1 MKQLPASCQRA
12 RKCPGWRWQSR
23 QSYDHHVVRCHEQLE
38 HHHHHSHSRQAFR
51 WTVLLNASLSG
62 LQIAVGIA
70 FGSIALIGDAL
81 HNVGDVAGLLMGWGA
96 ESLSQRPAKGRFSY
110 GFGRSTQLAA
120 VANAVLILM
129 ASAVVCVE
137 SLQRFRQPELVVAWP
152 VAIAAGAGLVVNLLS
167 AQLFGSDHHGD
178 LNRRAAALHLLG
190 DAAVSAAVLVSALV
204 SGITG
209 WTWLDPLT
217 GLGVGLSVGWLG
229 IMLLRD
235 GLAELMDETPHRIDP
250 AAVLEALQT
259 MPGVQ
264 GVHHLHIWSIGGTR
278 VALTVHLQRPKEVSQ
293 QDPQLLS
300 EVRQA
305 MQRKGIEHCTVQL
318 EEPDEDCGESL
329 S

>member
-1 MKQLPASCQRA
+1 M
-12 RKCPGWRWQSR
+12 
-23 QSYDHHVVRCHEQLE
+23 
-38 HHHHHSHSRQAFR
+38 
-51 WTVLLNASLSG
+51 LLNAGLSG

-81 HNVGDVAGLLMGWGA
+81 HNVSDVLGLLLGWGA
-96 ESLSQRPAKGRFSY
+96 ENLSSRPARGRFSY

-137 SLQRFRQPELVVAWP
+137 ALQRFRQPELVMAGP
-152 VAIAAGAGLVVNLLS
+152 VAIAAGAGLVINFVS
-167 AQLFGSDHHGD
+167 ARLFGSDHHDD
-178 LNRRAAALHLLG
+178 LNRRAAVLHLLG
-190 DAAVSAAVLVSALV
+190 DAAVSAAVLLSALLAGV
-204 SGITG
+204 TG
-209 WTWLDPLT
+209 WTWIDPLT
-217 GLGVGLSVGWLG
+217 GLGVGISVGWLG
-229 IMLLRD
+229 IVLLRD
-235 GLAELMDETPHRIDP
+235 GLAELMDEVPHRIDP
-250 AAVLEALQT
+250 AAVLADLEA

-278 VALTVHLQRPKEVSQ
+278 LALTAHLRRDAGTSD

-300 EVRQA
+300 AVRQA
-305 MQRKGIEHCTVQL
+305 MRDKGIEHCTIQL

>member
-1 MKQLPASCQRA
+1 M
-12 RKCPGWRWQSR
+12 
-23 QSYDHHVVRCHEQLE
+23 
-38 HHHHHSHSRQAFR
+38 
-51 WTVLLNASLSG
+51 LLNAGLSG

-81 HNVGDVAGLLMGWGA
+81 HNVSDVLGLLLGWGA
-96 ESLSQRPAKGRFSY
+96 ENLSSRPARGRFSY

-137 SLQRFRQPELVVAWP
+137 ALQRFRQPELVMAGP
-152 VAIAAGAGLVVNLLS
+152 VAIAAGAGLVINFVS
-167 AQLFGSDHHGD
+167 ARLFGSDHHDD
-178 LNRRAAALHLLG
+178 LNRRAAVLHLLG
-190 DAAVSAAVLVSALV
+190 DAAVSAAVLLSALLAGV
-204 SGITG
+204 TG
-209 WTWLDPLT
+209 WTWIDPLT
-217 GLGVGLSVGWLG
+217 GLGVGISVGWLG
-229 IMLLRD
+229 IVLLRD
-235 GLAELMDETPHRIDP
+235 GLAELMDEVPHRIDP
-250 AAVLEALQT
+250 AAVLADLEA

-278 VALTVHLQRPKEVSQ
+278 VALTVHLQRDAGLSD

-300 EVRQA
+300 AVRQT
-305 MQRKGIEHCTVQL
+305 MRDKGIEHCTIQL

>member
-1 MKQLPASCQRA
+1 M
-12 RKCPGWRWQSR
+12 
-23 QSYDHHVVRCHEQLE
+23 
-38 HHHHHSHSRQAFR
+38 
-51 WTVLLNASLSG
+51 LLNAGLSG

-81 HNVGDVAGLLMGWGA
+81 HNVSDVLGLLLGWGA
-96 ESLSQRPAKGRFSY
+96 ENLSSRPARGRFSY

-137 SLQRFRQPELVVAWP
+137 ALQRFRQPELVMAGP
-152 VAIAAGAGLVVNLLS
+152 VALAAGAGLVINFVS
-167 AQLFGSDHHGD
+167 ARLFGSDHHDD
-178 LNRRAAALHLLG
+178 LNRRAAVLHLLG
-190 DAAVSAAVLVSALV
+190 DAAVSAAVLLSALLAGV
-204 SGITG
+204 TG
-209 WTWLDPLT
+209 WTWIDPLT
-217 GLGVGLSVGWLG
+217 GLGVGISVGWLG
-229 IMLLRD
+229 IVLLRD
-235 GLAELMDETPHRIDP
+235 GLAELMDEVPHRIDP
-250 AAVLEALQT
+250 AAVLADLEA

-278 VALTVHLQRPKEVSQ
+278 VALTVHLQRDAGLSD

-300 EVRQA
+300 AVRQA
-305 MQRKGIEHCTVQL
+305 MRDKGIEHCTIQL

>member
-1 MKQLPASCQRA
+1 M
-12 RKCPGWRWQSR
+12 
-23 QSYDHHVVRCHEQLE
+23 
-38 HHHHHSHSRQAFR
+38 
-51 WTVLLNASLSG
+51 LLNAGLSG

-81 HNVGDVAGLLMGWGA
+81 HNVSDVLGLLLGWGA
-96 ESLSQRPAKGRFSY
+96 ENLSSRPARGRFSY

-137 SLQRFRQPELVVAWP
+137 ALQRFRQPELVMAGP
-152 VAIAAGAGLVVNLLS
+152 VAIAAGAGLVINFVS
-167 AQLFGSDHHGD
+167 ARLFGSDHHDD
-178 LNRRAAALHLLG
+178 LNRRAAVLHLLG
-190 DAAVSAAVLVSALV
+190 DAAVSAAVLLSALLAGV
-204 SGITG
+204 TG
-209 WTWLDPLT
+209 WTWIDPLT
-217 GLGVGLSVGWLG
+217 GLGVGISVGWLG
-229 IMLLRD
+229 IVLLRD
-235 GLAELMDETPHRIDP
+235 GLAELMDEVPHRIDP
-250 AAVLEALQT
+250 AVVLADLEA

-278 VALTVHLQRPKEVSQ
+278 VALTVHLQRDAGLSD

-300 EVRQA
+300 AVRQA
-305 MQRKGIEHCTVQL
+305 MRDKGIEHCTIQL

>member
-1 MKQLPASCQRA
+1 M
-12 RKCPGWRWQSR
+12 
-23 QSYDHHVVRCHEQLE
+23 
-38 HHHHHSHSRQAFR
+38 
-51 WTVLLNASLSG
+51 LLNAGLSG

-81 HNVGDVAGLLMGWGA
+81 HNVSDVLGLLLGWGA
-96 ESLSQRPAKGRFSY
+96 ENLSSRPARGRFSY

-137 SLQRFRQPELVVAWP
+137 ALQRFRQPELVMAGP
-152 VAIAAGAGLVVNLLS
+152 VAIAAGAGLVINFVS
-167 AQLFGSDHHGD
+167 ARLFGSDHHDD
-178 LNRRAAALHLLG
+178 LNRRAAVLHLLG
-190 DAAVSAAVLVSALV
+190 DAAVSAAVLLSALLAGV
-204 SGITG
+204 TG
-209 WTWLDPLT
+209 WTWIDPLT
-217 GLGVGLSVGWLG
+217 GLGVGISVGWLG
-229 IMLLRD
+229 IVLLRD
-235 GLAELMDETPHRIDP
+235 GLAELMDEVPHRIDP
-250 AAVLEALQT
+250 AAVLADLEA

-278 VALTVHLQRPKEVSQ
+278 VALTVHLQRDAGLSD

-300 EVRQA
+300 AVRQA
-305 MQRKGIEHCTVQL
+305 MRDKGIEHCTIQL

>member
-1 MKQLPASCQRA
+1 M
-12 RKCPGWRWQSR
+12 
-23 QSYDHHVVRCHEQLE
+23 
-38 HHHHHSHSRQAFR
+38 
-51 WTVLLNASLSG
+51 LLNAGLSG

-81 HNVGDVAGLLMGWGA
+81 HNVSDVLGLLLGWGA
-96 ESLSQRPAKGRFSY
+96 ENLSSRPARGRFSY

-137 SLQRFRQPELVVAWP
+137 ALQRFRQPELVMAGP
-152 VAIAAGAGLVVNLLS
+152 VAIAAGAGLVINFVS
-167 AQLFGSDHHGD
+167 ARLFGSDHHDD
-178 LNRRAAALHLLG
+178 LNRRAAVLHLLG
-190 DAAVSAAVLVSALV
+190 DAAISAAVLLSALLAGV
-204 SGITG
+204 TG
-209 WTWLDPLT
+209 WTWIDPLT
-217 GLGVGLSVGWLG
+217 GLGVGISVGWLG
-229 IMLLRD
+229 IVLLRD
-235 GLAELMDETPHRIDP
+235 GLAELMDEVPHRIDP
-250 AAVLEALQT
+250 AAVLADLEA

-278 VALTVHLQRPKEVSQ
+278 VALTVHLQRDAGLSD

-300 EVRQA
+300 AVRQA
-305 MQRKGIEHCTVQL
+305 MRDKGIEHCTIQL

>member
-1 MKQLPASCQRA
+1 M
-12 RKCPGWRWQSR
+12 
-23 QSYDHHVVRCHEQLE
+23 
-38 HHHHHSHSRQAFR
+38 
-51 WTVLLNASLSG
+51 LLNAALSG
-62 LQIAVGIA
+62 LQLVVGIA

-81 HNVGDVAGLLMGWGA
+81 HNVSDVMGLLLGWGA
-96 ESLSQRPAKGRFSY
+96 ESLSKKPARGRFSY

-137 SLQRFRQPELVVAWP
+137 ALQRFREPQLVTAGP
-152 VAIAAGAGLVVNLLS
+152 VAVAAGVGLVVNLVS
-167 AQLFGSDHHGD
+167 ARLFGSDHHDD
-178 LNRRAAALHLLG
+178 LNRRAAVLHLLG
-190 DAAVSAAVLVSALV
+190 DAAVSAAVLLSALV
-204 SGITG
+204 AGLTG
-209 WTWLDPLT
+209 WTWIDPVT
-217 GLGVGLSVGWLG
+217 GLGVGLSLGWLG

-235 GLAELMDETPHRIDP
+235 GLAELMDEVPHRIDP
-250 AAVLEALQT
+250 AAVLADLQA

-278 VALTVHLQRPKEVSQ
+278 VALTVHLQRDAELSH

-300 EVRQA
+300 KVRQT

-318 EEPDEDCGESL
+318 EELNEDCGETL

>member
-1 MKQLPASCQRA
+1 M
-12 RKCPGWRWQSR
+12 
-23 QSYDHHVVRCHEQLE
+23 V
-38 HHHHHSHSRQAFR
+38 
-51 WTVLLNASLSG
+51 LNACLSG

-81 HNVGDVAGLLMGWGA
+81 HNVGDVMGLLLGWGA
-96 ESLSQRPAKGRFSY
+96 ESLSQKPAKGRFSY

-152 VAIAAGAGLVVNLLS
+152 VAIAAGAGLVVNLVS
-167 AQLFGSDHHGD
+167 ARLFGSDHHGD

-190 DAAVSAAVLVSALV
+190 DAAVSAAVLLSALV
-204 SGITG
+204 AGITG
-209 WTWLDPLT
+209 WRWIDPLT

-235 GLAELMDETPHRIDP
+235 GLAELMDEVPHRIDP
-250 AAVLEALQT
+250 AAVLADLLA

-278 VALTVHLQRPKEVSQ
+278 VALTVHLQRAADVIS
-293 QDPQLLS
+293 QDPHLLS

-305 MQRKGIEHCTVQL
+305 MHQQGIVHCTVQL
-318 EEPDEDCGESL
+318 EEPGEDCGETL

>member
-1 MKQLPASCQRA
+1 M
-12 RKCPGWRWQSR
+12 
-23 QSYDHHVVRCHEQLE
+23 E
-38 HHHHHSHSRQAFR
+38 HHHHSHDHGQSRQAFR
-51 WTVLLNASLSG
+51 WTVLLNACLSG

-81 HNVGDVAGLLMGWGA
+81 HNVGDVMGLLLGWGA
-96 ESLSQRPAKGRFSY
+96 ESLSQNPAKGRFSY

-137 SLQRFRQPELVVAWP
+137 SVQRFRQPELVVAWP
-152 VAIAAGAGLVVNLLS
+152 VAIAAGAGLFVNLVS
-167 AQLFGSDHHGD
+167 ARLFGSDHHED

-190 DAAVSAAVLVSALV
+190 DAAVSAAVLLSALV
-204 SGITG
+204 AGITG
-209 WTWLDPLT
+209 WRWIDPLT

-235 GLAELMDETPHRIDP
+235 GLAELMDEVPHRIDP
-250 AAVLEALQT
+250 AAVLAVLQA

-278 VALTVHLQRPKEVSQ
+278 IALTVHLQRAADLSH

-305 MQRKGIEHCTVQL
+305 MRQKGIEHCTVQL
-318 EEPDEDCGESL
+318 EEPGEDCGEAL